1 MSHGPHGSLF
11 REIRRL
17 YEDGAIGC
25 QSDAQLLDRF
35 RSHGDRAAFEVLV
48 GRHGRM
54 VLAVCREVLGDPDD
68 AEDAFQ
74 ATFLLLARKAG
85 SLRVDRTL
93 AGWLHRVSYRVA
105 VQAGIAAGRR
115 RRHEERAAARASQA
129 VERPADAVVEAAESR
144 GVLHAELDRLPDRLR
159 IPVVLYYLEGRS
171 YAEAATLLGVP
182 EATVRGRLVRA
193 RDRLRDRLTR
203 RGLAPVE
210 ASSRLVPPTA
220 LGFPAMPPGL
230 VALTAR
236 AASCVTLAPTGTAS
250 SLALMQEVLGT
261 MIASKLKAAAAGLAA
276 ILALAW
282 MTATLAAPAAQDG
295 RHPAANPQATVQS
308 PPAKKPAAA
317 AAVHYAGRVLGPD
330 EQPIAGAEIFL
341 HYTTPTNRN
350 FRMSARTDAEGRF
363 QFDVDPARFAKNSE
377 AALRNAWLYA
387 RAAGY
392 GPVTIPAGF
401 PRPEGATPPRQ
412 PLDRIE
418 FHLPRDDVAIEGQ
431 ILDKEGRPARGANIR
446 PIAAYFKQ
454 DADGKPL
461 DWSDPGVSRAFEQQ
475 VGDQPY
481 LALIDGVEA
490 DAEGRF
496 RLSGF
501 GRERAVVLYI
511 SHRGSGPERVAVI
524 TRPGRT
530 QLMVDGESPID
541 GRPMIRYDAAQFVH
555 QLPGI
560 VPRIQ
565 TVYVN
570 VRRRG
575 KRIDSL
581 RITEW
586 LSKQIIQ
593 GTKLKLMDNPQEADL
608 ILEGTINEAR
618 KTPPDQ
624 PDDPRP

>member
-1 MSHGPHGSLF
+1 M
-11 REIRRL
+11 
-17 YEDGAIGC
+17 
-25 QSDAQLLDRF
+25 
-35 RSHGDRAAFEVLV
+35 
-48 GRHGRM
+48 
-54 VLAVCREVLGDPDD
+54 
-68 AEDAFQ
+68 
-74 ATFLLLARKAG
+74 
-85 SLRVDRTL
+85 
-93 AGWLHRVSYRVA
+93 
-105 VQAGIAAGRR
+105 
-115 RRHEERAAARASQA
+115 
-129 VERPADAVVEAAESR
+129 EAAESR

-203 RGLAPVE
+203 RGFAPVE

-220 LGFPAMPPGL
+220 PGIPAVPPGL

-236 AASCVTLAPTGTAS
+236 AASCVTLAPAGTAS

-282 MTATLAAPAAQDG
+282 MTATLAAPAAQEG
-295 RHPAANPQATVQS
+295 PHPAANPRATVQS
-308 PPAKKPAAA
+308 PPAKKLAAA

-330 EQPIAGAEIFL
+330 DDPIAGAEIFL
-341 HYTTPTNRN
+341 HYTRPNIRN
-350 FRMSARTDAEGRF
+350 FMMSARTDAEGRF
-363 QFDVDPARFAKNSE
+363 QFDVDPARFAKMENGE
-377 AALRNAWLYA
+377 VALRNAWLYA
-387 RAAGY
+387 RAAGH

-401 PRPEGATPPRQ
+401 PRPEAATPPRQ

-418 FHLPRDDVAIEGQ
+418 VHLPRDDVAIEGQ
-431 ILDKEGRPARGANIR
+431 ILDKEGRPARGADIR
-446 PIAAYFKQ
+446 PIALYFKQ
-454 DADGKPL
+454 DADGKPIN
-461 DWSDPGVSRAFEQQ
+461 WSDPGASRALEQQ
-475 VGDQPY
+475 VGKQVP
-481 LALIDGVEA
+481 LTLIAAVEA

-501 GRERAVVLYI
+501 GRERAVVLEI
-511 SHRGSGPERVAVI
+511 FHPGSGTERVAVI

-541 GRPMIRYDAAQFVH
+541 DRPMIRYDAAQFVH

-581 RITEW
+581 RISEW
-586 LSKQIIQ
+586 LSRQLSQ
-593 GTKLKLMDNPQEADL
+593 GTKLRVIANPKEADL

-618 KTPPDQ
+618 KAPPDQ
-624 PDDPRP
+624 PDGPRP